1 MKKGIEVGAKR
12 PPPGVLTMLLA
23 APHRGLFAAGMA
35 QGLLAMSWW
44 VIDLTGRY
52 GGRGALVSWPLPP
65 SWLHALMLCF
75 GVFAFFIFGFILTAG
90 PRWQKQPDTSPA
102 VFRPTV
108 LLMATGWLVADLG
121 LFIPTLLPAGL
132 LLALAGWVVAA
143 WFLWRLVLRGA
154 GDRMHIGLMATV
166 QTAGASGLLCFA
178 LLAAGGPGW
187 LGPLAIALGVWAYL
201 LPVFMIVIHRMLP
214 FFSQGVIRG
223 FQPRRP
229 AWALY
234 LMLAGSVAHG
244 LLAHL
249 ELPAWTWLADLP
261 VAIAAIRLT
270 VLWRLIDSFADRI
283 LAVVHVAFAWVGI
296 GFSLLAA
303 SSLLL
308 LADLPGFGLAPLHA
322 LTIGFVSSALVGMAS
337 RVTLGHSGRPIAGDG
352 VMWACFWTMQAVAV
366 LRVAS
371 EFWVAAHPLV
381 ALLWL
386 LAFARWAWH
395 YAPAYWRPRE
405 DGQPG

>member
-1 MKKGIEVGAKR
+1 MKRGIEVGMKH
-12 PPPGVLTMLLA
+12 PSPGVLTMLLA

-35 QGLLAMSWW
+35 QGLLAMGWW
-44 VIDLTGRY
+44 AIDLAGRY
-52 GGRGALVSWPLPP
+52 GGAAPLVSWPLPP

-108 LLMATGWLVADLG
+108 LLMATGWLVADIG
-121 LFIPTLLPAGL
+121 LLTPALLPAGL

-143 WFLWRLVLRGA
+143 WFLWRLVVRGA
-154 GDRMHIGLMATV
+154 GDRMHITLMAAA

-187 LGPLAIALGVWAYL
+187 LGPFAVALGIWAYL
-201 LPVFMIVIHRMLP
+201 LPVFLIVIHRMLP
-214 FFSQGVIRG
+214 FFSQSVIRG

-229 AWALY
+229 VWALY

-244 LLAHL
+244 ALGYLDL
-249 ELPAWTWLADLP
+249 SAWTWLVDLP
-261 VAIAAIRLT
+261 AAIAAIRLT
-270 VLWRLIDSFADRI
+270 VLWRLTDSFADRI

-296 GFSLLAA
+296 GFSLLTA

-308 LADLPGFGLAPLHA
+308 LAGLPGLGLAPLHA
-322 LTIGFVSSALVGMAS
+322 LTIGFASSALVGMAS
-337 RVTLGHSGRPIAGDG
+337 RVTLGHSGRPIAADG
-352 VMWACFWTMQAVAV
+352 VMWVCFWTMQAVAL
-366 LRVAS
+366 LRMAS
-371 EFWVAAHPLV
+371 EFWAAAHPLV
-381 ALLWL
+381 ALVWL
-386 LAFARWAWH
+386 MSFALWAWH
-395 YAPAYWRPRE
+395 YAPAYWRPRG
-405 DGQPG
+405 DGEPG